1 MFEGFSKHNYF
12 LKFLKKTKMKI
23 VLNISSLA
31 LASLLLVASCIK
43 DDTTAPASPKTGSI
57 ELHYGNMVDTNDL
70 VLNTQWYKN
79 KNGDSFKVSTFN
91 YYISN
96 IIFNGPSNAS
106 FKETESYHLV
116 QANVMSSSE
125 FTISGITPGKYSS
138 VSFLIGVDSTRNVSG
153 AQTGALDPALG
164 MFWSWNTGY
173 IFMKM
178 EGQSPKSTAASNL
191 LKFHIGGFTG
201 ANNAIRTITIPFN
214 DTITIDNN
222 AFHAHINV
230 DLAKL
235 FEAPNLVD
243 FSTLNTVHMPGANA
257 IKIANNYTSMFS
269 LEEIVKK

>member
-1 MFEGFSKHNYF
+1 
-12 LKFLKKTKMKI
+12 MKSFK
-23 VLNISSLA
+23 NIRSLA
-31 LASLLLVASCIK
+31 LAILLLVASCKK

-57 ELHYGNMVDTNDL
+57 EMHYGNRVDTNDL

-79 KNGDSFKVSTFN
+79 ENGDSFKVSTFN

-96 IIFNGPSNAS
+96 IVFNGPSNTS
-106 FKETESYHLV
+106 YKETESYHLV
-116 QANVMSSSE
+116 QANTMSSTA

-178 EGQSPKSTAASNL
+178 EGQSPKSTATGNSL
-191 LKFHIGGFTG
+191 QFHIGGFSG
-201 ANNAIRTITIPFN
+201 ANNTIRTITIPFN

-222 AFHAHINV
+222 AYHAHINV
-230 DLAKL
+230 DLAQL
-235 FEAPNLVD
+235 FKAPNRID
-243 FSTLNTVHMPGANA
+243 FSVLNTVHMPGANA
-257 IKIANNYTSMFS
+257 VKIADNYASMFS
-269 LEEIVKK
+269 LEEIVMK

>member
-1 MFEGFSKHNYF
+1 
-12 LKFLKKTKMKI
+12 MKI

-31 LASLLLVASCIK
+31 LASFLLVASCKK

-57 ELHYGNMVDTNDL
+57 EMHYGNMVDTNDL

-79 KNGDSFKVSTFN
+79 ENGDSFKVSTFN

-96 IIFNGPSNAS
+96 IVFNGPSNTS
-106 FKETESYHLV
+106 YKETESYHLV
-116 QANVMSSSE
+116 QANTMSSTE

-138 VSFLIGVDSTRNVSG
+138 VTFLIGVDSTRNVSG

-173 IFMKM
+173 VFMKM
-178 EGQSPKSTAASNL
+178 EGQSPKSTATGNSL
-191 LKFHIGGFTG
+191 QFHIGGFSG
-201 ANNAIRTITIPFN
+201 ANNTIRTITIPFN

-222 AFHAHINV
+222 AYHAHINV

-235 FEAPNLVD
+235 FKAPNRID
-243 FSTLNTVHMPGANA
+243 FSVLNTVHMPGADA
-257 IKIANNYTSMFS
+257 VKIANNYASMFS
-269 LEEIVKK
+269 LEEIVLK